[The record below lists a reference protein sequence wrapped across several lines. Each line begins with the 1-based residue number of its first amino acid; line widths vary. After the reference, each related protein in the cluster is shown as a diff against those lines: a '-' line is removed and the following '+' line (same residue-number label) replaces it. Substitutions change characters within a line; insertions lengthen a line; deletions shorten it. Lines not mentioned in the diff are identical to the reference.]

1 MRFSLSL
8 SGGGA
13 RGAAHV
19 GVLKAL
25 EEEGLKPSALSGT
38 SAGALVAAFYT
49 YGIPVKE
56 LERWVYWIAKHGKRY
71 VDIDFQSM
79 IKLLIQGPFKKE
91 ITVSGIIKGEKL
103 EKIIC
108 EVVGNSQIESIP
120 VKLIIPAVDLNTGK
134 TIVFSNVIPM
144 KGNTKKEIQWET
156 SGELCKIVR
165 ASTSVPGVFQ
175 PVEFKQYD
183 LVDGGV
189 TQNLPVDLLTAIG
202 EDNIL
207 AVDVG
212 AVYKKPKDRSIVEV
226 LTHSFE
232 IMGNVLKE
240 CTSEKER
247 YLLKPELPEKAGL
260 LSFEYM
266 PECMRL
272 GYFVS
277 PIVDKHNIFLI
288 HHYLRIEGYILI
300 L

>member
-165 ASTSVPGVFQ
+165 ASASVPGVFQ

-202 EDNIL
+202 ENNIL

-240 CTSEKER
+240 CNSERER
-247 YLLKPELPEKAGL
+247 YLLKPELPDKAGL

-272 GYFVS
+272 GYE
-277 PIVDKHNIFLI
+277 DTKK
-288 HHYLRIEGYILI
+288 RIPQIKQALGIY
-300 L
+300 

>member
-8 SGGGA
+8 SGGGV
-13 RGAAHV
+13 RGAAHI

-25 EEEGLKPSALSGT
+25 EEEGLKPTALSGT
-38 SAGALVAAFYT
+38 SAGALVAAFYA
-49 YGIPVKE
+49 YGISVEE
-56 LERWVYWIAKHGKRY
+56 LEQWVHWLAKHGRRC
-71 VDIDFQSM
+71 VDIDFKGM
-79 IKLLIQGPFKKE
+79 LKLIIQIPFKKE

-108 EVVGNSQIESIP
+108 EILGNSQIESISR
-120 VKLIIPAVDLNTGK
+120 KLIIPAVDLNTGK
-134 TIVFSNVIPM
+134 TIVFSNRFPLARGTNKDM
-144 KGNTKKEIQWET
+144 LWET
-156 SGELCKIVR
+156 RGKLCKIIR

-189 TQNLPVDLLTAIG
+189 TQNFPVDLLTAIG

-212 AVYKKPKDRSIVEV
+212 AVYKKPKDRSFVEV

-232 IMGNVLKE
+232 IMGNALKE
-240 CTSEKER
+240 CTSKKER
-247 YLLKPELPEKAGL
+247 YLLKPELPDKAGL

-272 GYFVS
+272 GYEDAKKRMPQIKKALGV
-277 PIVDKHNIFLI
+277 
-288 HHYLRIEGYILI
+288 HY
-300 L
+300 